1 MKIPE
6 GHQAVM
12 VYLIIKNAVE
22 FIPFT
27 EKVLN
32 AKLTHKGT
40 RDDGSIM
47 HAQIMIGDS
56 TIMFAEASENWQA
69 MTAGIFVYVDSADIA
84 YHEALKLGAVSV
96 MDLTDQSY
104 GRTCG
109 VLDPFG
115 NTWWLTTAPE

>member
-12 VYLIIKNAVE
+12 VYLIIKNAAG

-32 AKLTHKGT
+32 AKLTHKST

-47 HAQIMIGDS
+47 HAQIMIGGS
-56 TIMFAEASENWQA
+56 TIMFAEASEIWQP
-69 MTAGIFVYVDSADIA
+69 MTAGIFVYVDSADKA
-84 YHEALKLGAVSV
+84 YEEALKLGAVSV
-96 MDLTDQSY
+96 MELTDQPY

-115 NTWWLTTAPE
+115 NTWWPTTAP